1 MKEVKILVIPCDT
14 GIADEIIDSLKYHK
28 YFVVIK
34 AKHKIEKTDI
44 NKCFILPFEHE
55 DNFYE
60 ELNKLIKKEK
70 ITFIIPANDNLAYEL
85 SKNTAKIEATLLS
98 PNYQVHEIVRFK
110 HKTYEFFKDIIPV
123 PQVYEY
129 KLIKDKKHLFPVFI
143 KPTKGQGSQDSSI
156 INDLSELEIFLSN
169 KNPDEYII
177 TEYLPFEEYTVDC
190 FSHHGKLL
198 YFSVRERIKTFRGT
212 AIITTLVKDRE
223 IIEQIKPFAEK
234 ISSILKMHGIFFFQM
249 KKDINKNL
257 KLLEIG
263 ARVPGSLALN
273 RALGVNLV
281 ELLIYQG
288 LGLIDESSK
297 IYINNIQ
304 SEITLFRSLDRK
316 FEINLDY
323 ENVYIDFDDSLS
335 INEKKINTG
344 VIKFIFYAKN
354 NNKKIY
360 LITKH
365 NKGYLDSFLKKFG
378 ISDVFDDIIII
389 SDNQKKADFM
399 KPKSML
405 IDDSFGERKEA
416 IEKGLLAYSPDIVES
431 LIKGD

>member
-1 MKEVKILVIPCDT
+1 MKEVKILVMPCDT
-14 GIADEIIDSLKYHK
+14 GIAEEIIDSLKYHK

-34 AKHKIEKTDI
+34 AKHKIEKTKLDE
-44 NKCFILPFEHE
+44 CFILPFEYE

-85 SKNTAKIEATLLS
+85 SKNTTKIDATLLS
-98 PNYQVHEIVRFK
+98 PNYQIHEIVRFK
-110 HKTYEFFKDIIPV
+110 DKTYEFFKDILPV

-129 KLIKDKKHLFPVFI
+129 KSIKDKKHLFPIFI
-143 KPTKGQGSQDSSI
+143 KPKKGQGSQNASV

-177 TEYLPFEEYTVDC
+177 TEYLPFEEFTIDC
-190 FSHHGKLL
+190 FSHHSKLL
-198 YFSVRERIKTFRGT
+198 YFSIRERIKTFRGT
-212 AIITTLVKDRE
+212 AIITKLVKDKE
-223 IIEQIKPFAEK
+223 IIEQIKSFAEK
-234 ISSILKMHGIFFFQM
+234 ISNILKMHGIFFFQM

-263 ARVPGSLALN
+263 PRVPGSLALN

-281 ELLIYQG
+281 EISIYQG
-288 LGLIDESSK
+288 LGLINESSK
-297 IYINNIQ
+297 IYTNNIK

-316 FEINLDY
+316 FDINLDY

-335 INEKKINTG
+335 INEKKVNIG
-344 VIKFIFYAKN
+344 VIKFLFYAKN

-365 NKGYLDSFLKKFG
+365 DKGYLVSFLKKFG
-378 ISDVFDDIIII
+378 ITDIFNDIIVLNN
-389 SDNQKKADFM
+389 NQKKTDFM
-399 KPKSML
+399 VAKSML

-416 IEKGLLAYSPDIVES
+416 IEKGLIAYSPDIVEN
-431 LIKGD
+431 LIRGD